1 MTVETEDFDRVAFS
15 SGSPMDMRTEV
26 AILRS
31 DTAIRELC
39 RSVYH
44 ADAMLREALAV
55 IEQAPESRVQW
66 LFRLENYPY
75 QDTQ

>member
-1 MTVETEDFDRVAFS
+1 MTVETEDFDRMAFS
-15 SGSPMDMRTEV
+15 TGSPMDMRTEV

-44 ADAMLREALAV
+44 ADTMLGERW
-55 IEQAPESRVQW
+55 Q
-66 LFRLENYPY
+66 
-75 QDTQ
+75 